1 MAEDTP
7 ALLDRVI
14 DSSHRSFLAVVQ
26 RVKLNVLRPRPPA
39 ELIPVDPRWVPRW
52 YVVGLCFWEYVCFV
66 YVSYIMYLPL
76 IVLLFRLSEAGL
88 LTIGRLAESG
98 LAKLDRS
105 LLTALVDRWRPE
117 THLPPPL
124 WGDVTDPTG
133 RCDTAGASYQW
144 GCRRASRCPVYVV
157 GRSRRAFC
165 KYWYRDWCRGA
176 PKSNRA
182 CQVMDPAVPGTWC
195 WWG

>member
-7 ALLDRVI
+7 ALLDGVI

-39 ELIPVDPRWVPRW
+39 EWIPVDPRWVPRW
-52 YVVGLCFWEYVCFV
+52 YVFGLCLWEYVCFV

-98 LAKLDRS
+98 SVKLDRS

-117 THLPPPL
+117 TNTFHLPC
-124 WGDVTDPTG
+124 GEMTPTLQLSLIHIW
-133 RCDTAGASYQW
+133 R
-144 GCRRASRCPVYVV
+144 CRRLVEC
-157 GRSRRAFC
+157 RSRWSP
-165 KYWYRDWCRGA
+165 YH
-176 PKSNRA
+176 
-182 CQVMDPAVPGTWC
+182 
-195 WWG
+195 

>member
-7 ALLDRVI
+7 ALFDRVI

-76 IVLLFRLSEAGL
+76 IILLFSRPGHLKPKNRNRTRTEPNRPNFRSIRFSVL
-88 LTIGRLAESG
+88 KI
-98 LAKLDRS
+98 KLFGFRCRFRFRS
-105 LLTALVDRWRPE
+105 PE
-117 THLPPPL
+117 TRI
-124 WGDVTDPTG
+124 D
-133 RCDTAGASYQW
+133 S
-144 GCRRASRCPVYVV
+144 
-157 GRSRRAFC
+157 
-165 KYWYRDWCRGA
+165 K
-176 PKSNRA
+176 NRNSSE
-182 CQVMDPAVPGTWC
+182 WRI
-195 WWG
+195 